1 VDPEQLPDTVVCY
14 TDSTIALPIMT
25 AYALTKRRPRKLRR
39 LYDRREEML
48 ARLASDF
55 AALREK

>member
-1 VDPEQLPDTVVCY
+1 
-14 TDSTIALPIMT
+14 MT

-39 LYDRREEML
+39 LADRRGEML

-55 AALREK
+55 ADTQKEQAYRPRKLE